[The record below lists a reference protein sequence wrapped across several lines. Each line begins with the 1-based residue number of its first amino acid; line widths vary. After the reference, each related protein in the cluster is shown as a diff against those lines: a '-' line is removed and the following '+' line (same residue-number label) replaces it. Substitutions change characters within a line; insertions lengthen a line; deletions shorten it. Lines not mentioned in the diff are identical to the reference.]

1 MVCDWTGEQ
10 GEEPTSAQ
18 VCVAVFLLLHGS
30 RAAPPTILRGRV
42 ITLAPPEHDSSSTR
56 KGTVGPGPP
65 LAPATITIAT
75 RYRLT
80 PKDSTLTRTEIVE
93 EMSEQ
98 HV

>member
-30 RAAPPTILRGRV
+30 RAAPPTILRGGV

-56 KGTVGPGPP
+56 KGTVGPGRP

-75 RYRLT
+75 RYSLT
-80 PKDSTLTRTEIVE
+80 PEDSSLTRTEILG